1 MPAAHPP
8 ATPAPAQAP
17 TDLASTDR
25 AKGLAAAEAQRRA
38 LRFGPNAIAQATT
51 AWWLQLLG
59 KLWGPVPWML
69 EAVIVLQLLLR
80 REQEALVIGFLLGF
94 NAVVAY
100 VQERRASDA
109 LALLRRQLQVNARVL
124 RDGAWSRVPA
134 AQLVP
139 GDVVHVRAGDIVPAD
154 LALFDGGVALDQSA
168 LTGESLAVDAAAG
181 QPAYTGSI
189 VRQGEASGEVTAT
202 GARTYFGR
210 TAELVRSSAAPSHMQ
225 RTIFSIVKRLVAFDV
240 VLVLL
245 VIAYA
250 LRHAL
255 PLGDTLVFA
264 LMLLVASVPV
274 ALPATYTLATA
285 VAASRLAHQG
295 VLVTRLPAVEE
306 AAAMDTLLSDKTG
319 TLTLN
324 ALSLDACRPLDGV
337 SESAL
342 LRAAALASD
351 AATQD
356 PLDLAVLAAWRQRSD
371 AAPAGVEPQ
380 PTAPRSAFHPFDPS
394 TRLSEGVWAVDGGA
408 WHALKGASGAVLDRC
423 GADAALRALAEAA
436 EQELAAAGA
445 RVLAVAA
452 GPQGGVRLLG
462 FVGLSDPPRPDAAQL
477 IARLRGFGVRVSM
490 ATGDALQTARAIG
503 ARIGLGT
510 RVCAADASHVRHPED
525 CDIFARVL
533 PQDKHAIVRAL
544 QRDGHVTGMTGDGV
558 NDAPALR
565 QAELGIAVS
574 SATDVAKAAA
584 GVVLTDAGLSGV
596 LTVVAAGREV
606 HRRMLT
612 YVLNKVVKTLEVV
625 VFLTAGLWLT
635 GGFVISARL
644 IVLLLFANDFV
655 TMSIAVDRVRPAT
668 RPQRWRVGQLVGAAG
683 LLAVVS
689 LLFSMSVYVWALER
703 WGLDA
708 AQMQTLVFL
717 LLVFTTQASVHV
729 LRDDGRIG
737 AFAPGPALT
746 AASVADVLLVAVLAG
761 TSTLMAGLP
770 LQRIGVLLL
779 LVAGFALV
787 LDQAKRV
794 VFARFGLV

>member
-1 MPAAHPP
+1 MSSPGPAV
-8 ATPAPAQAP
+8 APAP
-17 TDLASTDR
+17 TDRSR
-25 AKGLAAAEAQRRA
+25 GLDSAEVQRRA
-38 LRFGPNAIAQATT
+38 LRFGANAIEPSAT

-69 EAVIVLQLLLR
+69 ETVIALQLLLHR
-80 REQEALVIGFLLGF
+80 DQEALVIAFLLGF

-124 RDGAWSRVPA
+124 RDAAWSRVPA

-139 GDVVHVRAGDIVPAD
+139 GDIVHLRAGDIVPAD
-154 LALFDGGVALDQSA
+154 LALFDGSVALDQSA
-168 LTGESLAVDAAAG
+168 LTGESLAVDAAPG
-181 QPAYTGSI
+181 QSAYTGSI

-202 GARTYFGR
+202 GTRTYFGR

-225 RTIFSIVKRLVAFDV
+225 RTIFSIVKRLVAFDL

-285 VAASRLAHQG
+285 VAASRLARQG

-319 TLTLN
+319 TLTQN

-337 SESAL
+337 AEAEL
-342 LRAAALASD
+342 LRVAALASN

-356 PLDLAVLAAWRQRSD
+356 PLDLAVLAAWEQRRQQ
-371 AAPAGVEPQ
+371 APAPARTQ
-380 PTAPRSAFHPFDPS
+380 PARTSFHPFDPA
-394 TRLSEGVWAVDGGA
+394 TRLSEGVYAIDGKD
-408 WHALKGASGAVLDRC
+408 WRALKGALGAVLERC
-423 GADAALRALAEAA
+423 GAQPAQRALAEQA
-436 EQELAAAGA
+436 EQQLAAAGA

-452 GPQGGVRLLG
+452 GPQGSPRLLG
-462 FVGLSDPPRPDAAQL
+462 LIGLSDPPRPDAAQL
-477 IARLRGFGVRVSM
+477 IARLRELGVRVSM
-490 ATGDALQTARAIG
+490 ATGDALQTARAVG
-503 ARIGLGT
+503 ERIGLGT
-510 RVCAADASHVRHPED
+510 RVCTADAGHLEHPED
-525 CDIFARVL
+525 CDIYARVL

-544 QRDGHVTGMTGDGV
+544 QRLGHVIGMTGDGV

-565 QAELGIAVS
+565 QAELGIAVA

-584 GVVLTDAGLSGV
+584 GVVLTDAGLAGV

-612 YVLNKVVKTLEVV
+612 YVLNKVVKTLESV

-655 TMSIAVDRVRPAT
+655 TMSIAVDRVRPAQA
-668 RPQRWRVGQLVGAAG
+668 PQRWRVGQLVGAAAV
-683 LLAVVS
+683 LAAVS
-689 LLFSMSVYVWALER
+689 LVFSMSVYAWAR
-703 WGLDA
+703 ARFGLA
-708 AQMQTLVFL
+708 PAQMQTLVFL
-717 LLVFTTQASVHV
+717 LLVYTTQANVHV

-737 AFAPGPALT
+737 AFAPGPALA
-746 AASVADVLLVAVLAG
+746 AASLVDILLVSGLAA
-761 TSTLMAGLP
+761 SATLMAGLP
-770 LQRIGVLLL
+770 LALIGLLLL
-779 LVAGFALV
+779 LVLAFALA
-787 LDQAKRV
+787 LDQAKRL
-794 VFARFGLV
+794 VFRRFDLR

>member
-1 MPAAHPP
+1 MPS
-8 ATPAPAQAP
+8 TAQAP
-17 TDLASTDR
+17 TDRT
-25 AKGLAAAEAQRRA
+25 KGLDHAEARSRA
-38 LRFGPNAIAQATT
+38 LRYGPNAIEQAAT

-69 EAVIVLQLLLR
+69 EAVIVLQLLLG
-80 REQEALVIGFLLGF
+80 REQEAVVIGFLLGF

-100 VQERRASDA
+100 VQERRAGDA
-109 LALLRRQLQVNARVL
+109 LALLRRRLQVNARVL
-124 RDGAWSRVPA
+124 RDGVWSRVPA

-139 GDVVHVRAGDIVPAD
+139 GDIVHVRAGDIVPAD
-154 LALFDGGVALDQSA
+154 LDLFDGGVALDQSA
-168 LTGESLAVDAAAG
+168 LTGESLAVDAAPG

-189 VRQGEASGEVTAT
+189 VRQGEASGEVTAI

-210 TAELVRSSAAPSHMQ
+210 TAELVRASSAPSHMQ
-225 RTIFSIVKRLVAFDV
+225 RTIFAIVQRLVAFDLL
-240 VLVLL
+240 LVLL
-245 VIAYA
+245 VIVYA

-285 VAASRLAHQG
+285 VAASRLAHRG

-324 ALSLDACRPLDGV
+324 ALSLEACKALDGV
-337 SESAL
+337 APSEV
-342 LRAAALASD
+342 LRVAALASD

-356 PLDLAVLAAWRQRSD
+356 PLDLAVLEAWQARERG
-371 AAPAGVEPQ
+371 APGAEPAPAAQ
-380 PTAPRSAFHPFDPS
+380 PVPARREFHPFDPA
-394 TRLSEGVWAVDGGA
+394 TRLSEGVYQDDGRA
-408 WHALKGASGAVLDRC
+408 WHALKGASEAVLARC
-423 GADAALRALAEAA
+423 GADAAQRALAVQA

-452 GPQGGVRLLG
+452 GPADKPRLLG

-477 IARLRGFGVRVSM
+477 IARLRELGVRVSM
-490 ATGDALQTARAIG
+490 ATGDALQTARAVG
-503 ARIGLGT
+503 TRIGLGGQACT
-510 RVCAADASHVRHPED
+510 ADAERLRHPED

-565 QAELGIAVS
+565 QAELGIAVA

-596 LTVVAAGREV
+596 LTVVEAGREV

-612 YVLNKVVKTLEVV
+612 YVINKVVKTLEIV

-655 TMSIAVDRVRPAT
+655 TMSIAVDRVRPAA
-668 RPQRWRVGQLVGAAG
+668 RPQRWRVGQLVGAAS
-683 LLAVVS
+683 LLALVS
-689 LLFSMSVYVWALER
+689 LLFSMSVYLWAR
-703 WGLDA
+703 ARFGLDA

-717 LLVFTTQASVHV
+717 LLVFTTQANVYV

-737 AFAPGPALT
+737 AFAPGRALA
-746 AASVADVLLVAVLAG
+746 AASVADLLLVTALAA
-761 TSTLMAGLP
+761 SATLMAGLP
-770 LQRIGVLLL
+770 LSVIGRLLL
-779 LVAGFALV
+779 LVAAFALL
-787 LDQAKRV
+787 LDQAKGL
-794 VFARFGLV
+794 VFARFGLR

>member
-1 MPAAHPP
+1 MTQLPEAPAAGP
-8 ATPAPAQAP
+8 AP
-17 TDLASTDR
+17 TDRSR
-25 AKGLAAAEAQRRA
+25 GLDSAEVQRRA
-38 LRFGPNAIAQATT
+38 LRFGPNAIEPSAT

-69 EAVIVLQLLLR
+69 EAVIVLQILLHR
-80 REQEALVIGFLLGF
+80 GQEALVIGFLLGF

-124 RDGAWSRVPA
+124 RDAAWSRVPA

-139 GDVVHVRAGDIVPAD
+139 GDIVHVRAGDIVPAD
-154 LALFDGGVALDQSA
+154 LALFDGAVALDQSA
-168 LTGESLAVDAAAG
+168 LTGESLAVDATPG
-181 QPAYTGSI
+181 HSAYTGSI

-225 RTIFSIVKRLVAFDV
+225 KTIFSIVKRLVAFDL

-285 VAASRLAHQG
+285 VAASRLARQG

-319 TLTLN
+319 TLTQN
-324 ALSLDACRPLDGV
+324 ALSLDACKVLNGA
-337 SESAL
+337 SESEL
-342 LRAAALASD
+342 LRVASLASD

-356 PLDLAVLAAWRQRSD
+356 PLDLAVLAAFSQRRQE
-371 AAPAGVEPQ
+371 ATGIAPEQ
-380 PTAPRSAFHPFDPS
+380 PRRTAFHPFDPA
-394 TRLSEGVWAVDGGA
+394 TRLSEGVYELDGEP
-408 WHALKGASGAVLDRC
+408 WHALKGALGAVLERC
-423 GADAALRALAEAA
+423 GAQPAQRALAEQA
-436 EQELAAAGA
+436 EQQLAAAGA

-452 GPQGGVRLLG
+452 GPRGGLGLLG
-462 FVGLSDPPRPDAAQL
+462 LIGLSDPPRPDAAQL
-477 IARLRGFGVRVSM
+477 VARLRELGVRVSM
-490 ATGDALQTARAIG
+490 ATGDALQTARAVG
-503 ARIGLGT
+503 ERIGLGT
-510 RVCAADASHVRHPED
+510 RVCTADAEHLGHPEN

-544 QRDGHVTGMTGDGV
+544 QRLGHVIGMTGDGV

-565 QAELGIAVS
+565 QAELGIAVA

-584 GVVLTDAGLSGV
+584 GVVLTDAGLAGV

-612 YVLNKVVKTLEVV
+612 YVLNKVVKTLEIV

-655 TMSIAVDRVRPAT
+655 TMSIAVDRVRPAQA
-668 RPQRWRVGQLVGAAG
+668 PQRWRVGQLVGAAAV
-683 LLAVVS
+683 LAAVS
-689 LLFSMSVYVWALER
+689 LVFSMSVYAWAR
-703 WGLDA
+703 ARFGLA
-708 AQMQTLVFL
+708 PAQMQTLVFL
-717 LLVFTTQASVHV
+717 LLVYTTQANVHV

-737 AFAPGPALT
+737 AFAPGPALA
-746 AASVADVLLVAVLAG
+746 AASLVDILLVSGLAA
-761 TSTLMAGLP
+761 SATLMAGLP
-770 LQRIGVLLL
+770 LALIGLLLL
-779 LVAGFALV
+779 LVLAFALA
-787 LDQAKRV
+787 LDQAKRL
-794 VFARFGLV
+794 VFRRFDLR